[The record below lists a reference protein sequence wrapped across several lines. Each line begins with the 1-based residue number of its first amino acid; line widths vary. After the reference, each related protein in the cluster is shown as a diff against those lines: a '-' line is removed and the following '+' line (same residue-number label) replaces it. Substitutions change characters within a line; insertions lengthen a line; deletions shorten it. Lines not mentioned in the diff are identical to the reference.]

1 MIYLKTLEE
10 IALMRNAC
18 DLVSR
23 TLAEV
28 AKHVAPGGTTFKLD
42 NIAREFICDNGGRP
56 ACLGYGGFPATLC
69 IEVNEVVVHGFPS
82 NYALR
87 EGDVIG
93 IDTVAELN
101 GYNGDS
107 CYTFAVGDVNPE
119 TLNLMRVT
127 KESLYKGIEACKVGN
142 RIGDISNAVQTYC
155 ERHGYSI
162 VREMCGHGIGRS
174 MHEDPEVPNYGRKGT
189 GALIKNGMCIAIEPM
204 VNLGKRNIV
213 IEKDGWTCRTR
224 DRQPSVHY
232 EHTVALV
239 DGKAEILTTFDYIEE
254 VLKERSIYEI
264 TAHISGKMRMH
275 YIRILPGDKVRVEM
289 SPYDLSKGRIAFR
302 YK

>member
-1 MIYLKTLEE
+1 MIYLKTPEE
-10 IALMRNAC
+10 IALMRDAC

-28 AKHVAPGGTTFKLD
+28 AKHVAPGVTTFKLD
-42 NIAREFICDNGGRP
+42 NIAREFIRDNGGRP

-82 NYALR
+82 NYMLR

-93 IDTVAELN
+93 IDTVVELN

-107 CYTFAVGDVNPE
+107 CYTFAVGEVKPE
-119 TLNLMRVT
+119 VLQLMRVT

-162 VREMCGHGIGRS
+162 VREMCGHGIGRK
-174 MHEDPEVPNYGRKGT
+174 MHEDPEVPNYGRRGT
-189 GALIKNGMCIAIEPM
+189 GPVIKNGMCLCIEPM
-204 VNLGKRNIV
+204 INLGSRNIV
-213 IEKDGWTCRTR
+213 IEKDGWTCRTK
-224 DRQPSVHY
+224 DRKPSAHY
-232 EHTVALV
+232 EHTLAVLNGQTEV
-239 DGKAEILTTFDYIEE
+239 LTTFDYVKE
-254 VLKERSIYEI
+254 VL
-264 TAHISGKMRMH
+264 
-275 YIRILPGDKVRVEM
+275 GDRF
-289 SPYDLSKGRIAFR
+289 I
-302 YK
+302 